1 MEKLKN
7 FLNGFIFNLFINILV
22 IFSIALLFLTRL
34 VPFEKDVIQV
44 LDTVDVIVLTVFSLE
59 FILKLL
65 LFGGR
70 YFVREFGWIDLLS
83 CIPVLTPIFRS
94 FTQFK
99 ALRIARMIRFIR
111 IIRVMRLFKSMQGK
125 AQGKAE
131 QNIGIR
137 TNFFLSVASI
147 TMLFI
152 LATAITITVFIEG
165 FIDSQR
171 NLEMQ
176 FLINSLTDANIPQV
190 VQHNLILGITVKREE
205 GMSHYG
211 LPVDTMERALTEDDF
226 FVFPGEKDKQL
237 FPGISEKYVIY
248 FSNMDKKNLMNIL
261 ELTIMVISVLSAF
274 AIILTATGFLSR
286 YVMNRV
292 RRIYEHILEV
302 VYRCNKRPLIVDN
315 MEDEITELTRA
326 VNRITDIY
334 II

>member
-226 FVFPGEKDKQL
+226 FVFP
-237 FPGISEKYVIY
+237 
-248 FSNMDKKNLMNIL
+248 
-261 ELTIMVISVLSAF
+261 
-274 AIILTATGFLSR
+274 
-286 YVMNRV
+286 
-292 RRIYEHILEV
+292 
-302 VYRCNKRPLIVDN
+302 
-315 MEDEITELTRA
+315 
-326 VNRITDIY
+326 
-334 II
+334 